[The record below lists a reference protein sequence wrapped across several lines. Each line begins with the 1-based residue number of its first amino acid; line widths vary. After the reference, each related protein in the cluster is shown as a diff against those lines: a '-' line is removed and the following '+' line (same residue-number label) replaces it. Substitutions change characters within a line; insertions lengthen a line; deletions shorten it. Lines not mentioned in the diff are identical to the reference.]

1 MRFLPRAR
9 VFFLSSSLPS
19 PTPPPPPP
27 LNDNEERCCY
37 AVVLSVRSGARS
49 EVESRSRASTWLK
62 RRASGVTPAAS
73 AASAATWQAAR
84 REQAEA
90 GAVYHLGCRSRW
102 DIGRPAKS
110 TRSTFWQP
118 ASRIAPS
125 GYVPSV
131 PVSLSFFLSS
141 FFFLRSYNCIF
152 LRFSLCS
159 IYIYIYTG

>member
-1 MRFLPRAR
+1 ML
-9 VFFLSSSLPS
+9 L
-19 PTPPPPPP
+19 
-27 LNDNEERCCY
+27 RCC
-37 AVVLSVRSGARS
+37 VLSVRSGARS

-90 GAVYHLGCRSRW
+90 GVVYHLGCRSRW
-102 DIGRPAKS
+102 DIGRPGKS

-131 PVSLSFFLSS
+131 PVSLFFLSS
-141 FFFLRSYNCIF
+141 FFYAPIIVFSFVSSPFFLIC
-152 LRFSLCS
+152 
-159 IYIYIYTG
+159 IYIIWYWIFAMLIY